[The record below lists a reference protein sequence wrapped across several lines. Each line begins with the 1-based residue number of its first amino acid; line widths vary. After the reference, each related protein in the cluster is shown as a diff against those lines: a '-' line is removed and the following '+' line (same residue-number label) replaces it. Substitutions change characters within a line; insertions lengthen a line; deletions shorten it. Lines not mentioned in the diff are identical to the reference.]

1 MNKKDLKNKI
11 NDLLIVKNDDG
22 SYFLFGK
29 YNILPRQGFYEV
41 LKEENRYDFATL
53 QHAVTWCVFDK
64 NQKYKEIKRIHELDN
79 LISSLQVAIQQHER
93 LVKKKGENAP
103 IFLAKL
109 YEEKLRKREF
119 LEEMKNFVA
128 ISRHWQSKKFN
139 ENQG

>member
-29 YNILPRQGFYEV
+29 YFILPKEGYYEV
-41 LKEENRYDFATL
+41 LKEEQIYDFATL

-64 NQKYKEIKRIHELDN
+64 NQKHKEIKRIHELDN
-79 LISSLQVAIQQHER
+79 LISGLQVAIQQHEK
-93 LVKKKGENAP
+93 LVKKKDENSP

-109 YEEKLRKREF
+109 YEEKLKKREF
-119 LEEMKNFVA
+119 ISEMKDFIA

-139 ENQG
+139 EY